1 MSKNLEAAVKLL
13 LVLAL
18 LVVIGHTVYT
28 AAMAEPRTDK
38 WVQSQLNRAAGD
50 YYDCYRRGTPDSCQ
64 LPDHVA
70 SVRTGEVV
78 VLTATANT
86 GNRYAIHMH
95 YRKGLGTTMDF
106 KCQRKHDAR
115 PCRSWYGPQ

>member
-18 LVVIGHTVYT
+18 LVVLGHTAYT

-38 WVQSQLNRAAGD
+38 WVLTQLNKASEAYYVCYERGVEDHCPMPD
-50 YYDCYRRGTPDSCQ
+50 Y
-64 LPDHVA
+64 VK

-78 VLTATANT
+78 ALTATANT
-86 GNRYAIHMH
+86 GNRYALLMRYQRGI
-95 YRKGLGTTMDF
+95 GSTLEL
-106 KCQRKHDAR
+106 KCKHKRGAR
-115 PCRSWYGPQ
+115 PCLGLF